1 MINAVEN
8 AQRGDICYAKPM
20 CQTLHRL
27 LGPQR
32 FEWLYVYAIKWVK
45 PILGCTSLEIRIVHM
60 RPNLGPIQ
68 GQTVFWREVVVDD
81 PQFLRG
87 QLGRAFQMIAI
98 LTVTRNA
105 QAQCTDNGRG
115 YKESI
120 LEDWRYDK

>member
-1 MINAVEN
+1 M
-8 AQRGDICYAKPM
+8 
-20 CQTLHRL
+20 L
-27 LGPQR
+27 
-32 FEWLYVYAIKWVK
+32 YAIKWVK
-45 PILGCTSLEIRIVHM
+45 LILGCTSLEITIVLHM
-60 RPNLGPIQ
+60 RPNLSPMQ
-68 GQTVFWREVVVDD
+68 GQTVFWREIVVDD